1 MDTTNQTPRG
11 VALLAEYL
19 AREGLTY
26 EAFALRDAS
35 GRLDRPLI
43 GRLLSGERAKRVSVN
58 LATAIERASEGFVP
72 VEAWESPTQAPEG
85 PTVDRSAEYAQPG
98 PEAA

>member
-1 MDTTNQTPRG
+1 MDSTSTPRG

-19 AREGLTY
+19 EHEGLTH
-26 EAFALRDAS
+26 EAFAARDAS

-58 LATAIERASEGFVP
+58 LATAIERASKGFVP
-72 VEAWESPTQAPEG
+72 VESWETPEPSEDVRIDRSPEFVQAPAG
-85 PTVDRSAEYAQPG
+85 AP
-98 PEAA
+98 

>member
-1 MDTTNQTPRG
+1 MDTTTATPRG

-19 AREGLTY
+19 QREGLTH
-26 EAFALRDAS
+26 EEFADRDAS

-58 LATAIERASEGFVP
+58 LAAAIERASRGFVP
-72 VEAWESPTQAPEG
+72 VEAWETP
-85 PTVDRSAEYAQPG
+85 AETALAAT
-98 PEAA
+98 EAA

>member
-1 MDTTNQTPRG
+1 MDSTTAIPRG

-19 AREGLTY
+19 RREDLTHEEFAAR
-26 EAFALRDAS
+26 DPS

-58 LATAIERASEGFVP
+58 LAAAIERASRGFVP
-72 VEAWESPTQAPEG
+72 VEAWETPADAALAAT
-85 PTVDRSAEYAQPG
+85 
-98 PEAA
+98 EAA

>member
-1 MDTTNQTPRG
+1 MDTPIPTSPPIPRG

-26 EAFALRDAS
+26 EAFVKRDS
-35 GRLDRPLI
+35 TGRLDRPLI

-58 LATAIERASEGFVP
+58 LAAAIERASEGFVP
-72 VEAWESPTQAPEG
+72 VEAWESPITDDAP
-85 PTVDRSAEYAQPG
+85 TADAAEVA
-98 PEAA
+98 